1 MTYDLLRLLAAEL
14 DMHSLP
20 DRRMEQLQ
28 SYLDV
33 AADRISRKGITLDLT
48 NPDDTHLLV
57 EYAAWLFRRRRQEA
71 SKMMPE
77 YLRTD
82 IHDRLISEKAR
93 VSNGES

>member
-1 MTYDLLRLLAAEL
+1 MAADLLNLLAAEL

-20 DRRMEQLQ
+20 DQRKRQLQ

-33 AADRISRKGITLDLT
+33 AAERIREKGITLDAS
-48 NPDDTHLLV
+48 NSEDVHLQV

-71 SKMMPE
+71 SKLMPE

-82 IHDRLISEKAR
+82 IHDRLISEKGRAID
-93 VSNGES
+93 G

>member
-1 MTYDLLRLLAAEL
+1 MAADLLNLLAAEL

-20 DRRMEQLQ
+20 DQRKRQLQ

-33 AADRISRKGITLDLT
+33 AAERIREKGITLDAS
-48 NPDDTHLLV
+48 NSEDVHLQV

-71 SKMMPE
+71 SKLMPE

-82 IHDRLISEKAR
+82 IHDRLISEKGR
-93 VSNGES
+93 VSNG

>member
-1 MTYDLLRLLAAEL
+1 MAADLLNLLAAEL

-20 DRRMEQLQ
+20 DQRKSQLQ

-33 AADRISRKGITLDLT
+33 AAERIREKGITLDAS
-48 NPDDTHLLV
+48 NSEDVHLQV

-71 SKMMPE
+71 SKQMPE

-82 IHDRLISEKAR
+82 IHDRLISEKGR
-93 VSNGES
+93 VSNG

>member
-1 MTYDLLRLLAAEL
+1 MAADLLNLLAAEL

-20 DRRMEQLQ
+20 DQRKRQLQ

-33 AADRISRKGITLDLT
+33 AADRIREKGITLDAS
-48 NPDDTHLLV
+48 NSEDVHLQV

-71 SKMMPE
+71 SKLMPE

-82 IHDRLISEKAR
+82 IHDRLISEKGR
-93 VSNGES
+93 VSDG

>member
-1 MTYDLLRLLAAEL
+1 MASDLLNLLAAEL

-20 DRRMEQLQ
+20 EQRKSQLQ

-33 AADRISRKGITLDLT
+33 AAERIREKGITLDAS
-48 NPDDTHLLV
+48 NSEDVHLQV

-71 SKMMPE
+71 SKLMPE

-82 IHDRLISEKAR
+82 IHDRLISEKGR
-93 VSNGES
+93 VING

>member
-1 MTYDLLRLLAAEL
+1 MASDLLNLLAAEL

-20 DRRMEQLQ
+20 EQRKSQLQ

-33 AADRISRKGITLDLT
+33 AAERIREKGITLDAS
-48 NPDDTHLLV
+48 NSEDVHLQV

-71 SKMMPE
+71 SKLMPE

-82 IHDRLISEKAR
+82 IHDRRISEKGK
-93 VSNGES
+93 VSDG

>member
-1 MTYDLLRLLAAEL
+1 MAADLLNLLAAEL

-20 DRRMEQLQ
+20 DQRKSQLQ

-33 AADRISRKGITLDLT
+33 AAERIREKGITLDASNT
-48 NPDDTHLLV
+48 EDVHLQV

-71 SKMMPE
+71 SKLMPE

-82 IHDRLISEKAR
+82 IHDRLISEKGR
-93 VSNGES
+93 VSDG

>member
-1 MTYDLLRLLAAEL
+1 MAANLLNLLAAEL

-20 DRRMEQLQ
+20 DQRKRQLQ

-33 AADRISRKGITLDLT
+33 AAERIREKGITLDAS
-48 NPDDTHLLV
+48 NSEDVHLQV

-71 SKMMPE
+71 SKMMKE

-82 IHDRLISEKAR
+82 IHDRLISEKGK
-93 VSNGES
+93 VSDG

>member
-1 MTYDLLRLLAAEL
+1 MAADLLNLLAAEL

-20 DRRMEQLQ
+20 DQRKSQLQ

-33 AADRISRKGITLDLT
+33 AAERIREKGITLDASNT
-48 NPDDTHLLV
+48 EDVHLQV

-71 SKMMPE
+71 SKMIPE

-82 IHDRLISEKAR
+82 IHDRLIAEKGR
-93 VSNGES
+93 VSNG

>member
-1 MTYDLLRLLAAEL
+1 MASDLLNLLAAEL

-20 DRRMEQLQ
+20 EQRKSQLQ

-33 AADRISRKGITLDLT
+33 AAERIREKGITLDAS
-48 NPDDTHLLV
+48 NSEDVHLQV

-71 SKMMPE
+71 SKLMPE

-82 IHDRLISEKAR
+82 IHDRLIAEKGR
-93 VSNGES
+93 VSNG

>member
-1 MTYDLLRLLAAEL
+1 MASDLLNLLAAEL

-20 DRRMEQLQ
+20 DQRKSQLQ

-33 AADRISRKGITLDLT
+33 AAERIREKGITLDES
-48 NPDDTHLLV
+48 NAEDVHLQV

-71 SKMMPE
+71 SKLMPE

-82 IHDRLISEKAR
+82 IHDRLIAEKGR
-93 VSNGES
+93 VSNG

>member
-1 MTYDLLRLLAAEL
+1 MAADLLNLLAAEL

-20 DRRMEQLQ
+20 DQRKRQLQ

-33 AADRISRKGITLDLT
+33 AAERIREKGITLDAA
-48 NPDDTHLLV
+48 NSEDVHLQV

-71 SKMMPE
+71 SKLMPE

-82 IHDRLISEKAR
+82 IHDRLISEKGK
-93 VSNGES
+93 VSDG

>member
-1 MTYDLLRLLAAEL
+1 MASDLLNLLAAEL

-20 DRRMEQLQ
+20 DQRKSQLQ

-33 AADRISRKGITLDLT
+33 AAERIREKGITLDAS
-48 NPDDTHLLV
+48 NSEDVHLQV

-71 SKMMPE
+71 SKLMPE

-82 IHDRLISEKAR
+82 IHDRLISEKGK
-93 VSNGES
+93 VSDG

>member
-1 MTYDLLRLLAAEL
+1 MAADLLNLLAAEL

-20 DRRMEQLQ
+20 EQRKSQLQ

-33 AADRISRKGITLDLT
+33 AAERIREKGITLDAS
-48 NPDDTHLLV
+48 NSEDVHLQV

-71 SKMMPE
+71 SKLMPE

-82 IHDRLISEKAR
+82 IHDRLISEKGR
-93 VSNGES
+93 VSDG

>member
-1 MTYDLLRLLAAEL
+1 MASDLLNLLAAEL

-20 DRRMEQLQ
+20 EQRKIQLQ

-33 AADRISRKGITLDLT
+33 AAERIREKGITLDASNT
-48 NPDDTHLLV
+48 EDVHLQV

-71 SKMMPE
+71 SKLMPE

-82 IHDRLISEKAR
+82 IHDRLISEKGR
-93 VSNGES
+93 VSDG

>member
-1 MTYDLLRLLAAEL
+1 MASDLLNLLAAEL

-20 DRRMEQLQ
+20 EQRKIQLQ

-33 AADRISRKGITLDLT
+33 AADRIREKGITLDASNT
-48 NPDDTHLLV
+48 EDVHLQV

-71 SKMMPE
+71 SKLMPE

-82 IHDRLISEKAR
+82 IHDRLISEKGR
-93 VSNGES
+93 VSDG

>member
-1 MTYDLLRLLAAEL
+1 MATDLLNLLAEEL

-20 DRRMEQLQ
+20 DQRKSQLQ

-33 AADRISRKGITLDLT
+33 AADRIREKGITLDAS
-48 NPDDTHLLV
+48 NSEDVHLQV

-71 SKMMPE
+71 SKLMPE

-82 IHDRLISEKAR
+82 IHDRLIAEKAK
-93 VSNGES
+93 VSDGDS

>member
-1 MTYDLLRLLAAEL
+1 MAADLLNLLAAEL

-20 DRRMEQLQ
+20 DQRKRQLQ

-33 AADRISRKGITLDLT
+33 AADRIREKGITLDAS
-48 NPDDTHLLV
+48 NSEDVHLQV

-71 SKMMPE
+71 SKLMPE

-82 IHDRLISEKAR
+82 IHDRLISEKGR
-93 VSNGES
+93 VSNG

>member
-1 MTYDLLRLLAAEL
+1 MAADLLNLLAAEL

-20 DRRMEQLQ
+20 DQRKRQLQ

-33 AADRISRKGITLDLT
+33 AAERIREKGITLDAS
-48 NPDDTHLLV
+48 NSEDVHLQV

-71 SKMMPE
+71 SKLMPE

-82 IHDRLISEKAR
+82 IHDRLISEKGR
-93 VSNGES
+93 VSDG

>member
-1 MTYDLLRLLAAEL
+1 MAADLLNLLAAEL

-20 DRRMEQLQ
+20 DQRKSQLQ

-33 AADRISRKGITLDLT
+33 AAERIREKGIILDES
-48 NPDDTHLLV
+48 NAEDVHLLV

-71 SKMMPE
+71 SKLMPE

-82 IHDRLISEKAR
+82 IHDRLISEKGR
-93 VSNGES
+93 VSDG

>member
-1 MTYDLLRLLAAEL
+1 MAANLLNLLAAEL

-20 DRRMEQLQ
+20 DQRKRQLQ

-33 AADRISRKGITLDLT
+33 AADRIREKGITLDAS
-48 NPDDTHLLV
+48 NSEDVHLQV

-71 SKMMPE
+71 SKLMPE

-82 IHDRLISEKAR
+82 IHDRLISEKGR
-93 VSNGES
+93 VSNV

>member
-1 MTYDLLRLLAAEL
+1 MAADLLNLLAAEL

-20 DRRMEQLQ
+20 EQRKSQLQ

-33 AADRISRKGITLDLT
+33 AAERIREKGITLDAS
-48 NPDDTHLLV
+48 NSEDVHLQV

-71 SKMMPE
+71 SKLMPE

-82 IHDRLISEKAR
+82 IHDRLIAEKGR
-93 VSNGES
+93 VSNG

>member
-1 MTYDLLRLLAAEL
+1 MADDLLNLLAAEL

-20 DRRMEQLQ
+20 EQRKSQLQ

-33 AADRISRKGITLDLT
+33 AAERIREKGITLDAS
-48 NPDDTHLLV
+48 NSEDVHLQV

-71 SKMMPE
+71 SKLMPE

-82 IHDRLISEKAR
+82 IHDRLISEKGR
-93 VSNGES
+93 VSDG

>member
-1 MTYDLLRLLAAEL
+1 MAADLLNLLAAEL

-20 DRRMEQLQ
+20 DQRKRQLQ

-33 AADRISRKGITLDLT
+33 AAERIREKGITLDAA
-48 NPDDTHLLV
+48 NSEDVHLQV

-71 SKMMPE
+71 SKLMPE

-82 IHDRLISEKAR
+82 IHDRLISEKGR
-93 VSNGES
+93 VSDG

>member
-1 MTYDLLRLLAAEL
+1 MAADLLNLLAAEL

-20 DRRMEQLQ
+20 DQRKGQLQ

-33 AADRISRKGITLDLT
+33 AAERIREKGITLDAS
-48 NPDDTHLLV
+48 NSEDVHLQV

-71 SKMMPE
+71 SKLMPE

-82 IHDRLISEKAR
+82 IHDRLISEKGR
-93 VSNGES
+93 VSDG

>member
-1 MTYDLLRLLAAEL
+1 MEADLLNLLAAEL

-20 DRRMEQLQ
+20 DQRKRQLQ

-33 AADRISRKGITLDLT
+33 AAERIREKGITLDAS
-48 NPDDTHLLV
+48 NSEDVHLQV

-71 SKMMPE
+71 SKLMPE

-82 IHDRLISEKAR
+82 IHDRLISEKGR
-93 VSNGES
+93 VSNG

>member
-1 MTYDLLRLLAAEL
+1 MAADLLNLLAAEL

-20 DRRMEQLQ
+20 DQRKRQLQ

-33 AADRISRKGITLDLT
+33 AADRIREKGITLDAS
-48 NPDDTHLLV
+48 NSEDVHMQV

-71 SKMMPE
+71 SKLMPE

-82 IHDRLISEKAR
+82 IHDRLISEKGR
-93 VSNGES
+93 VSDG

>member
-1 MTYDLLRLLAAEL
+1 MAADLLNLLAAEL

-20 DRRMEQLQ
+20 DQRKRQLQ

-33 AADRISRKGITLDLT
+33 AAERIREKGITLDAS
-48 NPDDTHLLV
+48 NSEDVHLQV

-71 SKMMPE
+71 SKLMPE

-82 IHDRLISEKAR
+82 IHDRLIAEKGR
-93 VSNGES
+93 VSNG